1 MRIKRL
7 VLSSVSPSTTYK
19 KNNKLFAQKYH
30 SKVKLVSTSN
40 LDEKK
45 TFILAVNSNERKEF
59 ISYTIEHHISKSV
72 VFHAH
77 DGSEAL
83 FKIEN
88 VPPHVC
94 IIEGSLPKK
103 NGYEVIEYLLSKD
116 YGKHIA
122 YIILSEIPDKE
133 FFVDEV
139 VTGQVQFLRPDTDE
153 INLLSTLSRA
163 LNFVAQSDDSEY
175 KLHFLAP
182 NEILFN
188 EGDEAQSVFI
198 LKTGKLDVY
207 ITADGNKK
215 MIAQIIAGE
224 FVGEM
229 AYFNADKRSAT
240 VQAISDC
247 ELIEIPIG
255 KLDMVLFSKPAWAKA
270 LMQTLTKR
278 IKNANSLV
286 KNILKKD

>member
-1 MRIKRL
+1 M
-7 VLSSVSPSTTYK
+7 
-19 KNNKLFAQKYH
+19 
-30 SKVKLVSTSN
+30 STSN

-45 TFILAVNSNERKEF
+45 TFILAVNSNEQKEF